1 MLLFFYKIKT
11 GLTSPVLHSFLPLT
25 LGQVAAYSLRHA
37 NNFQLPL
44 SERSLIHNSS
54 FYNAPLLWC
63 SYQNISN
70 YLLVLQH
77 LKTALPTFTKARN
90 AIFGTYTGQIYQ
102 LFHYALCFALV
113 KALQKSIS
121 QCNCG
126 STYRLNTFSC
136 SAICAFTI
144 ATYFS

>member
-44 SERSLIHNSS
+44 SKRSLVHNSS
-54 FYNAPLLWC
+54 FYKALLLWC

-113 KALQKSIS
+113 KAL
-121 QCNCG
+121 
-126 STYRLNTFSC
+126 
-136 SAICAFTI
+136 
-144 ATYFS
+144 